1 MTPFRRPIRIPFC
14 FLALL
19 GATAWG
25 IATATEGEP
34 VPPDPSTT
42 KLVEAFVRQ
51 ARSTATNRDEQAHK
65 QAFVELTASISE
77 KREAW
82 VKRIGLGLGD
92 ADLIAGLPGELR
104 SKARGAGASPEQATT
119 LLQAE
124 ASLPLV
130 MLLAAERNPEAR
142 VAFEALRSTLR
153 RFEQAA
159 YLEEL
164 VAQYRSFARELDTKV
179 GPQSHK
185 EMPEKTFPFPS
196 ALALKGQ
203 AIDQDAE
210 LARLKYIETLRK
222 GINDAARGFFSVQ
235 FAERQ
240 VAILKENRDLFAKM
254 DAIAAE
260 QLKVGRASQ
269 ADSLKAQSELAMLE
283 TQVLTA
289 ERERTNAIAKVNA
302 VLGLPPETPW
312 GTLRPADLADE
323 DQALDE
329 LLKLASRNNQALAGT
344 HVEVALMETMVR
356 MAETM
361 VLPRGSQGASL
372 IAPSVGAEAGPTR
385 SEMAAFPIM
394 QKPSAERAGFGAN
407 AAYIDELRVR
417 VQQAQRMRDAM
428 ESDVAFM
435 VKDAHFMADATA
447 RERKTLAESVVPKAR
462 QALET
467 YRERYTTAATPFI
480 EYLDSAR
487 LYLNSS
493 LSLEK
498 ARMQHNR
505 ALVDLEGACGRSAA
519 RLLPGSREEQ
529 KP

>member
-1 MTPFRRPIRIPFC
+1 MTSFMKVKRIPFC
-14 FLALL
+14 YLSILCALP
-19 GATAWG
+19 WG
-25 IATATEGEP
+25 IAIASEGESAQ
-34 VPPDPSTT
+34 DPSTT

-51 ARSTATNRDEQAHK
+51 ARSTTTDRDAQTHR
-65 QAFVELTASISE
+65 QAFKELTASIAE
-77 KREAW
+77 KRDAW
-82 VKRIGLGLGD
+82 SKRFEQELGD
-92 ADLIAGLPGELR
+92 AELTAGLPVDLR
-104 SKARGAGASPEQATT
+104 SKVKPVGANQEQAAT
-119 LLQAE
+119 LLQTGI
-124 ASLPLV
+124 SLPLV
-130 MLLAAERNPEAR
+130 MVLAAERNPDAR
-142 VAFEALRSTLR
+142 VAYEALRSTLR

-164 VAQYRSFARELDTKV
+164 IAQYRSFVRELDTLV

-203 AIDQDAE
+203 AIDQEAE
-210 LARLKYIETLRK
+210 LARLKYIEALRK
-222 GINDAARGFFSVQ
+222 AINDAARGFFSVQ
-235 FAERQ
+235 FAEQQ

-269 ADSLKAQSELAMLE
+269 ADSLKAQSELAMLD

-289 ERERTNAIAKVNA
+289 ERERINAIAKVNA
-302 VLGLPPETPW
+302 VLGLPPATPW
-312 GTLRPADLADE
+312 GALRPADLSDE
-323 DQALDE
+323 VQQLDE
-329 LLKLASRNNQALAGT
+329 LLRLAAQQNQALAGAR
-344 HVEVALMETMVR
+344 VEVALMETMVR

-385 SEMAAFPIM
+385 SEMAAFPPM
-394 QKPSAERAGFGAN
+394 QMPSPDRAGFGAN

-428 ESDVAFM
+428 EADVAFM

-447 RERKTLAESVVPKAR
+447 RERKTLADAVVPKAR

-467 YRERYTTAATPFI
+467 YRERYNTAATPFI

-498 ARMQHNR
+498 ARMEHNR